1 MRRILVTSALPYAN
15 GPLHLGHLVEY
26 TQTDIWVRHQKMA
39 GNECFYVCADDTHGT
54 PIMLRAQSEGITPE
68 ELIARVGAEHAAD
81 FAAFGIDFDHF
92 HSTNAPENRAR
103 TEQIFQSLDAAGHIA
118 RRTIRQAYDAKAG
131 MFLPDRYVKGTCPRC
146 KAADQYGDSCEKCGA
161 TYSPSELIDPVSAVS
176 GTTPEERDSEHLFFQ
191 LGHFEALLKDWV
203 RSGTVDAGVANKL
216 DEWFTAGLRD
226 WDISRDAPYFGFG
239 IPGAPGKFFYVWLDA
254 PIGYIGSF
262 DALSAKRGVDIA
274 ATHDEF
280 WGAEGARASG
290 TELYH
295 FIGKDILYFHALFW
309 PAVLNG
315 AGMRTPNGVFVHGF
329 LTVNGQKMSKSRGTF
344 ITARQ
349 YLDLLPAEPLRF
361 YFASKL
367 TSGLDDMDLSLEDF
381 TSRFNAE
388 VVGKVV
394 NIGSR
399 CAGFLTR
406 SFEGRLASSL
416 PEPAL
421 FAEFAAA
428 RPRIQGLYE
437 ARDYAAAV
445 REVMALADKANQ
457 YIDTQKPWLL
467 AKDPARAAE
476 VHAVCTQGLNL
487 FRSLVGFLKPVM
499 PNLAAGAE
507 AFLQSPISRWEQ
519 LDTPLLDHA
528 IRAYEALATRLDAK
542 LVAQLV
548 VTPPTVSEPIAEAK
562 PAQGTAES
570 REQARSHKAGAA
582 SKESGASQDA
592 KAAAPTAVANA
603 GAAAGATPEIDLE
616 ALMKVEL
623 RVAEVLEA
631 SAVEGSDKLLKLR
644 VSLGTSAD
652 GTAIDRTIFS
662 GIRSAYAPEQLVG
675 RQVVIVANLKPRKM
689 RFGTSEGM
697 VLAAENGTGGIF
709 VLSPDA
715 GAVTGSLIK

>member
-26 TQTDIWVRHQKMA
+26 TQTDIWVRHQKLA
-39 GNECFYVCADDTHGT
+39 GNECYYVCADDTHGT

-191 LGHFEALLKDWV
+191 LGHFEPLLKEWV
-203 RSGTVDAGVANKL
+203 RSGTVDSGVANKL

-262 DALSAKRGVDIA
+262 DALSAKRGVDVA

-280 WGAEGARASG
+280 WGAEGARKAG

-367 TSGLDDMDLSLEDF
+367 TPGLDDMDLSLEDF

-406 SFEGRLASSL
+406 SFEGRLAASL

-428 RPRIQGLYE
+428 RPRIQALYE

-445 REVMALADKANQ
+445 REVMMLADKANQ

-467 AKDPARAAE
+467 AKDPARAQE
-476 VHAVCTQGLNL
+476 VQAVCTQGLNL

-507 AFLQSPISRWEQ
+507 AFLQAPLSRWEQ

-528 IRAYEALATRLDAK
+528 IRTYEALATRLDSK
-542 LVAQLV
+542 VVAQLV
-548 VTPPTVSEPIAEAK
+548 VTPPTVSEPAAETK
-562 PAQGTAES
+562 PAQS
-570 REQARSHKAGAA
+570 
-582 SKESGASQDA
+582 
-592 KAAAPTAVANA
+592 KAAQEQTSAPKEGGAKKTGPSSQSASISTA
-603 GAAAGATPEIDLE
+603 TTSSPEEIDLE
-616 ALMKVEL
+616 ALLKVEL

-631 SAVEGSDKLLKLR
+631 STVEGSDKLLKLR
-644 VSLGTSAD
+644 VSLGTHAE
-652 GTAIDRTIFS
+652 GTVIERTIFS

-697 VLAAENGTGGIF
+697 VLAAENGAGGIF

-715 GAVTGSLIK
+715 GAVTGSLIN

>member
-15 GPLHLGHLVEY
+15 GPLHLGHLLEY
-26 TQTDIWVRHQKMA
+26 TQTDLWVRHQKLA
-39 GNECFYVCADDTHGT
+39 GNECYYVCADDTHGT

-191 LGHFEALLKDWV
+191 LGHFEPLLKEWV
-203 RSGTVDAGVANKL
+203 RSGTVDSGVANKL

-262 DALSAKRGVDIA
+262 DALSAKRGVDVA

-280 WGAEGARASG
+280 WGAEGARKAG

-367 TSGLDDMDLSLEDF
+367 TPGLDDMDLSLEDF

-406 SFEGRLASSL
+406 SFEGRLAASL

-428 RPRIQGLYE
+428 RPRIQALYE

-445 REVMALADKANQ
+445 REVMMLADKANQ

-467 AKDPARAAE
+467 AKDPARAQE
-476 VHAVCTQGLNL
+476 VQAVCTQGLNL

-507 AFLQSPISRWEQ
+507 AFLQAPLSRWEQ

-528 IRAYEALATRLDAK
+528 IRTYEALATRLDSK
-542 LVAQLV
+542 VVAQLV
-548 VTPPTVSEPIAEAK
+548 VTPPTVSEPAAEAK
-562 PAQGTAES
+562 PAQSKAAQ
-570 REQARSHKAGAA
+570 EQTSAPKEGGAKKAGPSSQSA
-582 SKESGASQDA
+582 SIS
-592 KAAAPTAVANA
+592 TA
-603 GAAAGATPEIDLE
+603 TTSSPEEIDLE
-616 ALMKVEL
+616 ALMKVDL

-631 SAVEGSDKLLKLR
+631 STVEGSDKLLKLR
-644 VSLGTSAD
+644 VSLGTHAE
-652 GTAIDRTIFS
+652 GTVIERTIFS

-697 VLAAENGTGGIF
+697 VLAAENGAGGIF

>member
-15 GPLHLGHLVEY
+15 GPLHLGHLLEY
-26 TQTDIWVRHQKMA
+26 TQTDLWVRHQKLA
-39 GNECFYVCADDTHGT
+39 GNECYYVCADDTHGT

-146 KAADQYGDSCEKCGA
+146 RAADQYGDSCEKCGA

-191 LGHFEALLKDWV
+191 LGHFEPLLKEWV
-203 RSGTVDAGVANKL
+203 RSGTVDSGVANKL

-262 DALSAKRGVDIA
+262 DALSAKRGVDVA

-280 WGAEGARASG
+280 WGAEGARKAG

-367 TSGLDDMDLSLEDF
+367 TPGLDDMDLSLEDF

-406 SFEGRLASSL
+406 SFEGRLAASL

-428 RPRIQGLYE
+428 RPRIQALYE

-445 REVMALADKANQ
+445 REVMMLADKANQ

-467 AKDPARAAE
+467 AKDPARAQE
-476 VHAVCTQGLNL
+476 VQAVCTQGLNL

-507 AFLQSPISRWEQ
+507 AFLQAPLSRWEQ

-528 IRAYEALATRLDAK
+528 IRTYEALATRLDSK
-542 LVAQLV
+542 VVAQLV
-548 VTPPTVSEPIAEAK
+548 VTPPTVSEPAAEAK
-562 PAQGTAES
+562 PAQSKAAQ
-570 REQARSHKAGAA
+570 EQTSAPKEGGAKKAGPSSQSA
-582 SKESGASQDA
+582 SIS
-592 KAAAPTAVANA
+592 TA
-603 GAAAGATPEIDLE
+603 TTSSPEEIDLE
-616 ALMKVEL
+616 ALMKVDL

-631 SAVEGSDKLLKLR
+631 STVEGSDKLLKLR
-644 VSLGTSAD
+644 VSLGTHAE
-652 GTAIDRTIFS
+652 GTVIERTIFS

-697 VLAAENGTGGIF
+697 VLAAENGAGGIF